1 MATLGTDTHKS
12 VHFQST
18 GIIQH
23 IHRWYIGFG
32 GSKLRSS
39 SSGDTSKSSILKVS
53 VSSCLPS
60 FILDNG
66 KKFISSSL

>member
-1 MATLGTDTHKS
+1 MATLRTDTHKS
-12 VHFQST
+12 VHFHST
-18 GIIQH
+18 GTIQH